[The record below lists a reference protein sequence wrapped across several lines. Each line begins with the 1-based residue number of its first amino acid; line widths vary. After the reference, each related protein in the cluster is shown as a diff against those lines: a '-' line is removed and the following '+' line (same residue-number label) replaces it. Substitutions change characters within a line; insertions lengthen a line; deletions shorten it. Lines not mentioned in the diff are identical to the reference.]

1 MAKDS
6 GTNIMSQLKDQSA
19 AGSTRRTF
27 IKQAA
32 AVTAVTG
39 AGSIIKTPVYGQNQ
53 APSTGRVIGANDRIN
68 VGFVGVGN
76 QGFNTHVRQIK
87 NNDAKHNVQATA
99 ACDVFS
105 EYRDRAQEFMGVKS
119 DNVYNDH
126 RKLLERK
133 DIDAVV
139 IATVDHWHAPVAI
152 ESMEAGKHVLIEKP
166 MTRYLSEGFDVY
178 DTCKRTKRVMQ
189 IGAVFCLEE
198 KWHKAAQLV
207 RDGMIGPLVLGQSSY
222 CRNSPKGEWNYPINP
237 KLTDASVDW
246 KRWLGSTGT
255 RPFNADHFFR
265 WRKYNHYC
273 CGILGDLLAH
283 KIHPLMIASG
293 NPEFPNRVACLGTK
307 EITTDRDVPDNTQV
321 LANFPSGYTLMVVG
335 STVNQQ
341 GLPEMLRGHH
351 GTLYFGGD
359 KVDLKPET
367 PFGDEIDPES
377 FSGLKPSG
385 ADFVAEHADWFDVIR
400 NGGETQGN
408 IDLSMRAQVVISL
421 AEMSERM
428 SLTLLFDEK
437 SRKITTG
444 TSQEVQ
450 PLNYPA

>member
-1 MAKDS
+1 MSKD
-6 GTNIMSQLKDQSA
+6 TRTRYMSQLKKQSA
-19 AGSTRRTF
+19 ADSSRRTF

-32 AVTAVTG
+32 TAVTG
-39 AGSIIKTPVYGQNQ
+39 VGAGNFIKTPVYGQSQ
-53 APSTGRVIGANDRIN
+53 APSTGQVIGANDRIN
-68 VGFVGVGN
+68 IGFVGVGN

-87 NNDAKHNVQATA
+87 NNDIKHNVAASA

-105 EYRDRAQEFMGVKS
+105 GHRDRAQAFMGVKS
-119 DNVYNDH
+119 DNVHNDY
-126 RKLLERK
+126 RKLLESK

-139 IATVDHWHAPVAI
+139 IATVDHWHAQVAI
-152 ESMEAGKHVLIEKP
+152 ESMDAGKHVLIEKP
-166 MTRYLSEGFDVY
+166 MTRYLSEGFNVY

-189 IGAVFCLEE
+189 IGAVFCIEE

-222 CRNSPKGEWNYPINP
+222 CRNNPKGEWNYTLNP
-237 KLTDASVDW
+237 NLTERSIDW
-246 KRWLGSTGT
+246 KRWLGKTGM

-273 CGILGDLLAH
+273 AGILGDLLAH

-293 NPEFPNRVACLGTK
+293 NPEFPRRVTCLGTRQ
-307 EITTDRDVPDNTQV
+307 ISTDRDVPDNTQV

-351 GTLYFGGD
+351 GTLCFGDD

-367 PFGDEIDPES
+367 AFGDETAPES
-377 FSGLKPSG
+377 FSDLKPSG

-400 NGGETQGN
+400 NGGETKGN

-428 SLTLLFDEK
+428 SLT
-437 SRKITTG
+437 
-444 TSQEVQ
+444 
-450 PLNYPA
+450 